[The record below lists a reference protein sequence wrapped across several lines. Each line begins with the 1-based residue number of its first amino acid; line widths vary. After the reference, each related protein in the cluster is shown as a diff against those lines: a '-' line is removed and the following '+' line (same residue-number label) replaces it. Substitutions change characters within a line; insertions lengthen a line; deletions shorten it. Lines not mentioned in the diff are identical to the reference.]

1 MNTVSIVGVEGLP
14 EFRAGDDL
22 ALIIMR
28 NCELDDGDILVVT
41 SKIVSKV
48 EGRIVTAPNRSDAI
62 TEESVRVVAQRGETI
77 ISQTRHG
84 FVMAAAGVDA
94 SNLPLGQVALLPLDP
109 DASARNLRN
118 QLVSATGK
126 QVAVVITDTFG
137 RPWRDGLIDQ
147 AIGCSGLAVTDDY
160 RGMQDGFG
168 NELRATITAVADEI
182 ASASELVRSKLSQ
195 IPVAI
200 IRGLGRHVTDEE
212 GPGIASLIRKPSD
225 DWFRLGH
232 REVITSRR
240 TVRDFS
246 DRPVDDLIIRE
257 AVAAAITAP
266 APHHSAPW
274 RFAVVQSS
282 RVRKQLLDAMS
293 GAWVADLRRD
303 GFSEIAIEKRVARG
317 SFLYAAPVLII
328 PCLIKTAKHE
338 YSDIARIKSEDGM
351 FILSGGAA
359 IENLLLFLNAE
370 GIGSAWV
377 SAALF
382 CAPVV
387 QEVLDLEQDW
397 EPLGTIAVGYAAS
410 TPKPRTVKNIDEF
423 FIKL

>member
-1 MNTVSIVGVEGLP
+1 VNTVSVVGLEGLP
-14 EFRAGDDL
+14 EFTTGDDL
-22 ALIIMR
+22 ALTIMR
-28 NCELDDGDILVVT
+28 NCELNDGDILVVT

-48 EGRIVTAPNRSDAI
+48 EGRLVTAPNRFEAI
-62 TEESVRVVAQRGETI
+62 SEESVRVVAQRGETI

-94 SNLPLGQVALLPLDP
+94 SNLPPGQVALLPLDP

-118 QLVSATGK
+118 QLVSVSGK
-126 QVAVVITDTFG
+126 QIAVVITDTFG

-160 RGMQDGFG
+160 RGQKDGFG
-168 NELRATITAVADEI
+168 NELRATITAIADEI

-200 IRGLGRHVTDEE
+200 IRGLDRYVTAEE
-212 GPGIASLIRKPSD
+212 GPGVASLIRKPSD

-232 REVITSRR
+232 REVITTRR

-246 DRPVDDLIIRE
+246 ELPIDDLIIRE
-257 AVAAAITAP
+257 AIAAAITAP

-282 RVRKQLLDAMS
+282 RAKKQLLDAMS
-293 GAWVADLRRD
+293 SAWVADLRRD
-303 GFSEIAIEKRVARG
+303 GFTHEAIEKRVARG
-317 SFLYAAPVLII
+317 SFLYSAPVLII
-328 PCLIKTAKHE
+328 PCLIKTAKHK
-338 YSDIARIKSEDGM
+338 YSDSLRNQSEEAM
-351 FILSGGAA
+351 FTLSGGAA

-387 QEVLDLEQDW
+387 QEVLKLEQDW
-397 EPLGTIAVGYAAS
+397 EPLGTIAIGYAAS
-410 TPKPRTVKNIDEF
+410 TPKPRTVKNVDEF